1 MNNVERHALSTLN
14 FNLVP
19 VPDDVWRESKT
30 HVPELHKPVVDSIFD
45 GVSMARYNPSGSPLG
60 VVVQGPA
67 GSGKT
72 HMLGMVRQRTQ
83 QDETGYFFLVSLFS
97 GTDFWQTVAL
107 ALTQGL
113 RRPGWGWPT
122 QLVTFLRRVT
132 TEIGMA
138 SADRDGICGDVALTR
153 EVLDRFIH
161 ALRTYDGALG
171 REVQHTARA
180 VVLMASKDFAHQ
192 DIADG
197 YLGSLDGAD
206 WPDWATWG
214 LPTNPRPARLIVQDI
229 SRLLALTGPTVIAF
243 DQLDMLFAQAIGS
256 GVEAG
261 SQLPVDQKI
270 MLAQVAEGL
279 VGLREVVQRTLIIL
293 ACIPAT
299 WELLQSQTAGPFVDR
314 FRESAA
320 IGRIFDASVGKA
332 IVAKHLQ
339 AHWAKVNFAP
349 PYDLWPMA
357 PNALDGAG
365 LYTARTLL
373 RLVYKQVRR
382 CLTDDVA
389 PGTATLGELERWQD
403 DSGPPEQR
411 DDPTLDTLFDQFVA
425 GALVADALDHA
436 KEDVCL
442 PPLLDAAL
450 RAWIIEQGR
459 GNYKVDPPPGSA
471 PALHAR
477 LREVLDEQTEDE
489 RHWAIRGIAA
499 PHHSAVRARIG
510 KASLAAGY
518 VSSAGKRRLV
528 LLRNGSWDL
537 GPKTNQLVAQ
547 FRNDGG
553 LTLTVDDQDLKVFA
567 ALRKL
572 LEDEPPGLAEWL
584 AASRPASSTRL
595 LREMFGEPEQT
606 SPTAAIEP
614 VPEPPTVTPQVEQPT
629 PHLPHPRKEPTEAAE
644 SFPFG
649 NRFDDGT
656 TVEIPFESLRKHTVI
671 FAGSGSG
678 KTVLIRRLIEEC
690 ALAGVSSI
698 VLDPNNDLARLGDR
712 WPTAPAAW
720 GEDDPKKA
728 ERYLAGTEVVVW
740 TPLVSRGNPITFQP
754 LPNFAAVRH
763 DPDELRAAI
772 DIAVAAL
779 APRAHMDGATVR
791 AVRGQAVLRSALHYF
806 ARRNDHS
813 DLTSFI
819 SVLAEL
825 PDDVTDLISGPRLA
839 KEMAETLSAV
849 RTNDPLFAGDGTA
862 VDPAR
867 LLTPS
872 EDRRARI
879 SVMSFVG
886 LNSDEQRQAF
896 VSQLQTALFA
906 WIKRNPAGDRP
917 LGGLLVMDEA
927 QNFAPSSGNTPC
939 TESTLQLASQAR
951 KYGLGLVFAT
961 QAPKGLHNRISGN
974 ATTQFFGL
982 LGASAQ
988 LAAARELAQ
997 AKGSAVPDISK
1008 LGSGQ
1013 FYVAREATGFEKI
1026 KVPLCLSHHPS
1037 SPLTPE
1043 EVVGRARLTAHLS
1056 AEVVVGRG

>member
-1 MNNVERHALSTLN
+1 MASRWLATTQAVARSVSSFKVRPAQARPTCWAWCGSVRSRMR
-14 FNLVP
+14 LVISSWSASSAEPSSGRRWPWRWAKGCAGP
-19 VPDDVWRESKT
+19 VLGGPHNWWR
-30 HVPELHKPVVDSIFD
+30 
-45 GVSMARYNPSGSPLG
+45 
-60 VVVQGPA
+60 
-67 GSGKT
+67 
-72 HMLGMVRQRTQ
+72 
-83 QDETGYFFLVSLFS
+83 
-97 GTDFWQTVAL
+97 
-107 ALTQGL
+107 
-113 RRPGWGWPT
+113 
-122 QLVTFLRRVT
+122 FLRRVT
-132 TEIGMA
+132 TEFGMA
-138 SADRDGICGDVALTR
+138 KADRDAICGDVPLTR

-161 ALRTYDGALG
+161 ALRTYDNDLG

-180 VVLMASKDFAHQ
+180 LVLMASKDFGHQ

-197 YLGSLDGAD
+197 YFGSLDGAD
-206 WPDWATWG
+206 WPEWAAWG
-214 LPTNPRPARLIVQDI
+214 IPANPRSARLIVQDV

-256 GVEAG
+256 WVESG
-261 SQLPVDQKI
+261 SQLPSDQKI
-270 MLAQVAEGL
+270 MLAQIAEGL

-299 WELLQSQTAGPFVDR
+299 WELLRGQTASPFVDR

-320 IGRIFDASVGKA
+320 IGRIADASVGKA

-339 AHWAKVNFAP
+339 AHWSKINFTP
-349 PYDLWPMA
+349 PYDVWPMA
-357 PNALDGAG
+357 PNALDQAG
-365 LYTARTLL
+365 LYTARNLL
-373 RLVYKQVRR
+373 RLVHKQVRR
-382 CLTDDVA
+382 CLTDDIT
-389 PGTATLGELERWQD
+389 PGTATLGEMETWPD
-403 DSGPPEQR
+403 DTGAPIQKE
-411 DDPTLDTLFDQFVA
+411 DATLDKLFDQLVA
-425 GALVADALDHA
+425 SAIVADALDHT

-450 RAWIIEQGR
+450 RAWIIEQGN
-459 GNYKVDPPPGSA
+459 GNYKVDPPPGNA

-510 KASLAAGY
+510 KASLAAGQA
-518 VSSAGKRRLV
+518 SSAGKRRLV
-528 LLRNGSWDL
+528 LLRNASWDL
-537 GPKTNQLVAQ
+537 GPKTNQLVSQ
-547 FRNDGG
+547 FRNEGG
-553 LTLTVDDQDLKVFA
+553 LTLTVDEQDLKVFA

-572 LEDEPPGLAEWL
+572 LEDEPPGMVEWL

-595 LREMFGEPEQT
+595 LREMFAGPE
-606 SPTAAIEP
+606 
-614 VPEPPTVTPQVEQPT
+614 PEPPSAGASSPGPDPLPVAPSPKLPT
-629 PHLPHPRKEPTEAAE
+629 PRVPRHDESSRPGG
-644 SFPFG
+644 SFPLG
-649 NRFDDGT
+649 TRFDDGT
-656 TVEIPFESLRKHTVI
+656 TLEIPLESLRKHTVI

-678 KTVLIRRLIEEC
+678 KTVLIRRLVEEC

-698 VLDPNNDLARLGDR
+698 VLDPNSDLARLGDK
-712 WPTAPAAW
+712 WPATPTAW
-720 GEDDPKKA
+720 GEGDAEKA
-728 ERYLAGTEVVVW
+728 ERYLAGTEVVIW
-740 TPLVSRGNPITFQP
+740 TPLVSRGNPVTFQP

-763 DPDELRAAI
+763 DADELRAAI

-791 AVRGQAVLRSALHYF
+791 AVRGQAVLRSALYYF

-819 SVLAEL
+819 TVLAEL
-825 PDDVTDLISGPRLA
+825 PEDVTDLISGPRLA

-849 RTNDPLFAGDGTA
+849 RMNDPLFGGDGTP

-872 EDRRARI
+872 AGKRARI
-879 SVMSFVG
+879 SVISFVG

-896 VSQLQTALFA
+896 VNQLQTALFA

-927 QNFAPSSGNTPC
+927 QNFAPSTGNTPC

-974 ATTQFFGL
+974 ATTQIFGL
-982 LGASAQ
+982 LNASVQ
-988 LAAARELAQ
+988 VSAARELAQ
-997 AKGSAVPDISK
+997 AKGSTLTDISK
-1008 LGSGQ
+1008 LASGQ
-1013 FYVAREATGFEKI
+1013 FYAAREATGFEKI
-1026 KVPLCLSHHPS
+1026 KVPLCLSHHPN

-1043 EVVGRARLTAHLS
+1043 EVVERARLTADISRLPS
-1056 AEVVVGRG
+1056 DQAGRQPRRTTPSVQQVVGGRSTERASRPRTRTK